1 MESKSGLGVGRGGR
15 AGLELELDGKKYM
28 FDIGH
33 LIMALHALL

>member
-1 MESKSGLGVGRGGR
+1 MESKSGLEVERGGR
-15 AGLELELDGKKYM
+15 TGLELELDGKKYM